1 MENKPRM
8 PKKLL
13 IIHIAVGCFV
23 MLTEIALAVMIVQYR
38 KLSISA
44 DLVASQKEE
53 MSIIM
58 AKDQAEMQEQ
68 ITLLSNELAEKIANE
83 EAQAQLCYPKGLPV
97 SGKAT
102 ILSQPSSEGEEGKEG
117 EEPQEGEEG
126 EKEDPMVVFNVQHGA
141 KVMAAGKGTVVK
153 VESDEEFG
161 NRVVIDHGN
170 GYFTIYRYNDAP
182 KVKEGDDVSI
192 GQLLF
197 EVNYVSS
204 KVGYQMMYDEE
215 YINPMDVMEIN
226 G

>member
-1 MENKPRM
+1 MENKLHM

-13 IIHIAVGCFV
+13 IIHIAVGCV
-23 MLTEIALAVMIVQYR
+23 VLLTEIALVITIVQLR
-38 KLSISA
+38 RVSVAA
-44 DLVASQKEE
+44 DLLASQKEE
-53 MSIIM
+53 MSIVM
-58 AKDQAEMQEQ
+58 TREQNEMQEQ
-68 ITLLSNELAEKIANE
+68 ITLLSNQLAEKVAKE
-83 EAQAQLCYPKGLPV
+83 EAEAQLCYPKGLPV

-102 ILSQPSSEGEEGKEG
+102 ILSQPTGEVPEPPEEGQTV
-117 EEPQEGEEG
+117 EEEELI
-126 EKEDPMVVFNVQHGA
+126 VVFNVQHGA

-153 VESDEEFG
+153 VEDDEEYG
-161 NRVVIDHGN
+161 KRVTIDHGN
-170 GYFTIYRYNDAP
+170 GYLTVYRYNDNP

-215 YINPMDVMEIN
+215 FINPMDVMEIN

>member
-1 MENKPRM
+1 MS
-8 PKKLL
+8 L
-13 IIHIAVGCFV
+13 INPYPPDSFAMGDLCSS
-23 MLTEIALAVMIVQYR
+23 LAAYTLILPDASASF
-38 KLSISA
+38 LSILFCS
-44 DLVASQKEE
+44 DLGLCGAYNQNMMK
-53 MSIIM
+53 
-58 AKDQAEMQEQ
+58 
-68 ITLLSNELAEKIANE
+68 LARDT
-83 EAQAQLCYPKGLPV
+83 V
-97 SGKAT
+97 R
-102 ILSQPSSEGEEGKEG
+102 
-117 EEPQEGEEG
+117 
-126 EKEDPMVVFNVQHGA
+126 KEDPMVVFNVQHGA